1 MLKVSLIIVN
11 GRGVSTLINTLEN
24 SQNLHFFHEIVV
36 VDITGSVTDKSLE
49 NFHRNM
55 KKINATNTPFVNR
68 NRLLGCKASMGD
80 LCLFLD
86 DDDYVDGAFVPR
98 VSLTDD
104 VLVLG
109 GTTCKN
115 SNAKQLHDLSSLN
128 EWAVKQCVWGGFS
141 RVVMRK
147 SAFMENA
154 DQVVEFP
161 AFQDQALWILLS
173 RFYKPGYL
181 PSKYIT
187 YNVDSSRTQK
197 SISQS
202 ISKTIPASIK
212 LLSFTHHN
220 RRFFSFKS
228 LIYIYIGI
236 LRAVIK
242 RTFRILF

>member
-1 MLKVSLIIVN
+1 MFKVSLIIVN
-11 GRGVSTLINTLEN
+11 GRGVSTLISILEN
-24 SQNLHFFHEIVV
+24 SENLCNFHEIVV
-36 VDITGSVTDKSLE
+36 VDITNSVTGKSIE
-49 NFHRNM
+49 NFHRN
-55 KKINATNTPFVNR
+55 INIIHATNTPFVNR
-68 NRLLGCKASMGD
+68 NRLLGCKASTGD

-98 VSLTDD
+98 IKLTDD

-109 GTTCKN
+109 GTISKN
-115 SNAKQLHDLSSLN
+115 NKVKHLQDLSTLSG
-128 EWAVKQCVWGGFS
+128 WAIKQCVWGGFS

-147 SAFMENA
+147 SVFLENA
-154 DQVVEFP
+154 DQVVEFL

-173 RFYKPGYL
+173 RHYTPSYL

-187 YNVDSSRTQK
+187 YNVDLSRTQK

-212 LLSFTHHN
+212 LISFTHNN
-220 RRFFSFKS
+220 RHFFSIKS
-228 LIYIYIGI
+228 LAYIYVGV